1 MTPLN
6 DYIIQFSGL
15 TEGIHTFEYKV
26 DHTFFTQFEMS
37 EIKEGEVKVEL
48 TIDKQASMMVLE
60 FTIRGHINCECDRC
74 LNDYQQ
80 EIAGNE
86 RIIVKFNEDK
96 NEETDEIK
104 VLSPSEHQ
112 LDISQDIYEFINL
125 LIPVKRVH
133 PLDEK
138 GNSGCDPE
146 MIRKLEKLSI
156 KENKGPIWDE
166 LNKISFKI

>member
-1 MTPLN
+1 MTLLN

-15 TEGIHTFEYKV
+15 AEGIHALEYKV
-26 DHTFFTQFEMS
+26 DHSFFTQFEMS

-48 TIDKQASMMVLE
+48 TIDKQASMMLLE
-60 FTIRGHINCECDRC
+60 FAIRGHIICECDRC

-166 LNKISFKI
+166 LNKISFKN